1 MQVGH
6 SERCRL
12 ATKVIQQES
21 AATVAERPT
30 DEIFNVDQ
38 SQLRKLAQSR
48 GDTPFEGASVN
59 SVFQLADALLT
70 SLDRGLS
77 TNSADLSKRASA
89 FGSNTLPPKEETSF
103 LELVK
108 EALSDFTVLI
118 LLASGV
124 VSLGLGLTVDKSDAG
139 WIEGA
144 AILVAVAVV
153 VLVTATNDFQKEK
166 QFKELNK
173 VSEGGQVP
181 VLRDGEVQDISIF
194 DLLVGDVMLFETG
207 DILPADAII
216 FTGHGIRVD
225 ESQMTGEAEDVLKD
239 ADEDPLLLSGSKVLE
254 GSGRALVIAVG
265 PNSQAGIIAKLARGQ
280 DEDSS
285 GLRET
290 TVLEAKLEK
299 LAALIGQVGLG
310 AGLLAFGALASQY
323 SWQKFIV
330 EGQSW
335 DWSFASEYLRFL
347 ITAITILVVAIPE
360 GLPLAVTIAL
370 AYSVKRMLKDN
381 NLVRHLGAAETMG
394 TATTICTD
402 KTGTLTQNDMQVV
415 RMWVGG
421 ADFNKLDSLKTPQ
434 PVGRNEWQDIPLG
447 LDPRVR
453 DLLGSSVALNTT
465 ASVKP
470 DHESGEFVRVG
481 NRTECALLELCS
493 KLGVEVGSLQ
503 QAHQILQVIPFSSDR
518 KRMTSV
524 TLQSHASIEG
534 MMCARL
540 FTKGAAEIILDLCTK
555 RVRDDSGVTK
565 MSQEEKDELLQ
576 NFSQDGNRTLAIAY
590 RDIFVPFSNNG
601 DGEQWSSDG
610 SSTQQMERDLTLI
623 AVVGIQD
630 PLRPQVPASIA
641 QCHRAGI
648 TVRMLTGD
656 SSTTACAI
664 AKDCGILSKDD
675 QPVLGLPKEIHH
687 LSASRST
694 VESSTS
700 SSEEADDLSDRIASG
715 SMASTSGRGGA
726 SENGTTGTGS
736 SNGQLA
742 TSDATLVLEGYQF
755 RDFVVGPNGVID
767 RAAFAAI
774 WPRLRVLARCSPE
787 DKYTIV
793 KALKADPNEIV
804 AMTGDGTNDA
814 PALRNAD
821 VGFAMMSGT
830 SIAKDASD
838 ILLLD
843 NNFTSVVDAVKW
855 GRSVYAGITKFLQ
868 FQLTVNIVAVTTAC
882 IGAIAVQESPLT
894 AVQMLWLNLIMDS
907 LASLA
912 LATEA
917 PTDAMLDLPPYSA
930 QQSLLTPTVTKH
942 IVGQSLFQ
950 LGVMYG
956 LVVYGDQLFG
966 IANGHTVQG
975 PSQHYTIVFNTFVLM
990 QLFNQ
995 VNSRKVWDEANVVA
1009 GMFSNKLFAGI
1020 LLGEAALQVAIVQNG
1035 GRFFETTPLTPSQ
1048 WAVCTGIGAIS
1059 LLIRAVLRLI
1069 PTRKQ

>member
-1 MQVGH
+1 MT
-6 SERCRL
+6 S
-12 ATKVIQQES
+12 
-21 AATVAERPT
+21 P
-30 DEIFNVDQ
+30 
-38 SQLRKLAQSR
+38 AQHTAWL
-48 GDTPFEGASVN
+48 GYKTW
-59 SVFQLADALLT
+59 T
-70 SLDRGLS
+70 SLEFGLVTDAS
-77 TNSADLSKRASA
+77 DLEKRAAS
-89 FGSNTLPPKEETSF
+89 FGSNTLPVKQETSF

-108 EALSDFTVLI
+108 DALSDFTVLI

-124 VSLGLGLTVDKSDAG
+124 ISFALGVTVDTSDAG

-153 VLVTATNDFQKEK
+153 VLVTATNDYQKEK

-173 VSEGGQVP
+173 ASEGGQVT
-181 VLRDGEVQDISIF
+181 VLRDAEVQDISIF

-207 DILPADAII
+207 DIMPADAVII
-216 FTGHGIRVD
+216 TGNTIRVD
-225 ESQMTGEAEDVLKD
+225 ESQLTGEADDVLKD
-239 ADEDPLLLSGSKVLE
+239 ANEDPLLLSGSKVLE
-254 GSGRALVIAVG
+254 GNGRALVIAVG
-265 PNSQAGIIAKLARGQ
+265 SNSQAGIIANLARGS
-280 DEDSS
+280 EDSP

-290 TVLEAKLEK
+290 TVLEAKLEE
-299 LAALIGQVGLG
+299 LASFIGQLGLG

-323 SWQKFIV
+323 SWQKFVV
-330 EGQSW
+330 EGQTW
-335 DWSFASEYLRFL
+335 DWSFAPDYLRFL

-415 RMWVGG
+415 RMWIGG
-421 ADFNKLDSLKTPQ
+421 ADFQQLDALQPMQ
-434 PVGRNEWQDIPLG
+434 PVEEGAWQDIPLG

-453 DLLGSSVALNTT
+453 DLLGNSVALNTT
-465 ASVKP
+465 ASVKQA
-470 DHESGEFVRVG
+470 DDSDAFVRVG
-481 NRTECALLELCS
+481 NRTECALLELCA
-493 KLGVEVGSLQ
+493 KLGVEVGPLQ
-503 QAHQILQVIPFSSDR
+503 QAHQIVQVYPFSSDR
-518 KRMTSV
+518 KRMTSI
-524 TLQSHASIEG
+524 TFQTGASIEG

-540 FTKGAAEIILDLCTK
+540 FTKGAAEIILDLCTT
-555 RVRDDSGVTK
+555 RIRDDSGVARITD
-565 MSQEEKDELLQ
+565 EEKQQLLAD
-576 NFSQDGNRTLAIAY
+576 FSQDGNRTLAIAY
-590 RDIFVPFSNNG
+590 RDIFMPFQSNAEG
-601 DGEQWSSDG
+601 QQWGGEEYAAQKV
-610 SSTQQMERDLTLI
+610 EKDLTLI
-623 AVVGIQD
+623 ALVGIQD

-664 AKDCGILSKDD
+664 ARECGILSAEE
-675 QPVLGLPKEIHH
+675 QPILGLPHDLMP
-687 LSASRST
+687 LSATNRGASSPSSCFSQT
-694 VESSTS
+694 SSGSNGASSSTGD
-700 SSEEADDLSDRIASG
+700 EAA
-715 SMASTSGRGGA
+715 A
-726 SENGTTGTGS
+726 
-736 SNGQLA
+736 
-742 TSDATLVLEGYQF
+742 DATLVLEGKQF
-755 RDFVVGPNGVID
+755 RDFVVGPNGIID
-767 RAAFAAI
+767 RMAFTAI
-774 WPRLRVLARCSPE
+774 WPRLRVLARCSPQ

-793 KALKADPNEIV
+793 SALKADPAEIV

-868 FQLTVNIVAVTTAC
+868 FQLTVNVVAVSTAC

-912 LATEA
+912 LATEP

-930 QQSLLTPTVTKH
+930 RQSLLTPTVTKH
-942 IVGQSLFQ
+942 IVGQSVFQ
-950 LGVMYG
+950 LAVMYG
-956 LVVYGDQLFG
+956 LVFFGDQIFG
-966 IANGHTVQG
+966 VPSAHTVQG
-975 PSQHYTIVFNTFVLM
+975 PSQHYTLVFNAFVLM

-995 VNSRKVWDEANVVA
+995 VNARKVYDEANVLA
-1009 GMFSNKLFAGI
+1009 GILSNQLFLAI
-1020 LLGEAALQVAIVQNG
+1020 LLGEASLQVVIIQYG
-1035 GRFFETTPLTPSQ
+1035 GKWFQTVPLTPVQ
-1048 WAVCTGIGAIS
+1048 WAACTGIGALS
-1059 LLIRAVLRLI
+1059 LAVRAGLRLI
-1069 PTRKQ
+1069 PTNKK